1 MYANYFGLKEP
12 SFSIT
17 PDPQYLFLSDQH
29 REALAHLVY
38 GAGENGGFVLLT
50 GEVGTGKTTVC
61 RAFLEQ
67 LPEHVDLALILHP
80 ALSATELLR
89 AICDEFRIPLLEED
103 RTAKRLVDRLHRYL
117 LEAHAQ
123 GRRPVLMIDESQDL
137 SPRVLEQIRL
147 LTNLE
152 TPKHKLLQIF
162 LVGQPEL
169 RDMLHNPGLRQLNQR
184 ITARYHLNPFNAQ
197 DTAAYV
203 QHRLAVAGVDRPLF
217 TRSALRQLHRAS
229 KGVPRLINIFC
240 DRALLGA
247 CVTRSPLVTRRIL
260 DKAIAEVQDGHSW
273 RKPARVG
280 RWVALAAGLVVVAL
294 GAGWGY
300 WEYAGRPALPPPLAS
315 LMGLEPAP
323 EPPSP
328 EAVDKAAEEEEE
340 PAQIALAKA
349 VADERIGDLLAGGE
363 LLTERDTALRLL
375 LQRWRVELGN
385 LSGREACAR
394 LSTFGLEC
402 ELDRGGWSR
411 VRDYN
416 LPVLLRLQ
424 GQEGQDGWAALV
436 GLGENEA
443 TLELPGGRETLSL
456 AALDGLWTGDYL
468 LVWQPPPVGGTV
480 IRPGSSGEAVRWL
493 RHLLTQVPGLEFKD
507 DGGNKFDLNVEKAVR
522 RFQTQAGL
530 EVDGLAGPRTLIRL
544 ATAVDMPGLPKLTG
558 KD

>member
-184 ITARYHLNPFNAQ
+184 ITARYHLNPFSAQ
-197 DTAAYV
+197 DTVAYV

-217 TRSALRQLHRAS
+217 TRSALRQLHRES

-240 DRALLGA
+240 DRALLGS
-247 CVTRSPLVTRRIL
+247 CVTRSPMVNRRIL

-273 RKPARVG
+273 RKPSRFG
-280 RWVALAAGLVVVAL
+280 RWAVPVVGLLVVAI

-300 WEYAGRPALPPPLAS
+300 WEYAGRPELPPQLAS
-315 LMGLEPAP
+315 LMGLKPAP
-323 EPPSP
+323 EPPGP
-328 EAVDKAAEEEEE
+328 EEVIKAAGDED

-363 LLTERDTALRLL
+363 LLAARDTALRLL
-375 LQRWRVELGN
+375 LQRWSVELGQ

-411 VRDYN
+411 LRDYN
-416 LPVLLRLQ
+416 LPALLHLQ
-424 GQEGQDGWAALV
+424 DKEGRDGWAALV
-436 GLGENEA
+436 GLGQNEA
-443 TLELPGGRETLSL
+443 TLALPGGRETLSL
-456 AALDGLWTGDYL
+456 AALDGFWTGDFL

-493 RHLLTQVPGLEFKD
+493 RHLLTQVAGLEFKD
-507 DGGNKFDLNVEKAVR
+507 DGSNKFDLNLEKAVR

-544 ATAVDMPGLPKLTG
+544 ATAVDMPGLPKLTS
-558 KD
+558 KN

>member
-1 MYANYFGLKEP
+1 MYANYFGLKEL

-169 RDMLHNPGLRQLNQR
+169 REMLHNPGLRQLNQR
-184 ITARYHLNPFNAQ
+184 ITARYHLNPFSAQ
-197 DTAAYV
+197 DTTAYV

-217 TRSALRQLHRAS
+217 TRSALRQLHRES

-247 CVTRSPLVTRRIL
+247 CVTRGPMVTRRIL
-260 DKAIAEVQDGHSW
+260 DKAIAEVQDGHFW
-273 RKPARVG
+273 RKPSRVG
-280 RWVALAAGLVVVAL
+280 RWAALAAGLLVVAI

-300 WEYAGRPALPPPLAS
+300 WEYAGRPDLPPHLAS

-328 EAVDKAAEEEEE
+328 DAVTVAAVAED

-363 LLTERDTALRLL
+363 LLAARDTALRLL
-375 LQRWRVELGN
+375 LQKWSVELGQ

-416 LPVLLRLQ
+416 LPVLLHLQ
-424 GQEGQDGWAALV
+424 DKDGRDGWAALI
-436 GLGENEA
+436 GLGENQA
-443 TLELPGGRETLSL
+443 TLQLPGGRETLSL

-493 RHLLTQVPGLEFKD
+493 RHLLTQVPALEFKD
-507 DGGNKFDLNVEKAVR
+507 DGSNKFDRNVEKAVR

-530 EVDGLAGPRTLIRL
+530 EVDGMAGPRTLIRL
-544 ATAVDMPGLPKLTG
+544 ATAVDMPGLPKLTS

>member
-1 MYANYFGLKEP
+1 VYANYFGLKEP

-184 ITARYHLNPFNAQ
+184 ITARYHLYPFSAQ

-217 TRSALRQLHRAS
+217 TRSALRQLHRES

-247 CVTRSPLVTRRIL
+247 CVTRSHLVTRRIL

-328 EAVDKAAEEEEE
+328 EAVDKAAEEEE

>member
-89 AICDEFRIPLLEED
+89 TICEEFRIPLLEED

-184 ITARYHLNPFNAQ
+184 ITARYHLNPFSAQ

-217 TRSALRQLHRAS
+217 TRAALRQLHRQS

-247 CVTRSPLVTRRIL
+247 CVTRSPMVTRRIL
-260 DKAIAEVQDGHSW
+260 DQAVAEVQYGHSW
-273 RKPARVG
+273 RKAARSG
-280 RWVALAAGLVVVAL
+280 RWAALAAGLLVVAL

-300 WEYAGRPALPPPLAS
+300 WEYAGRPEPPPYLAS
-315 LMGLEPAP
+315 LLGLEAPP
-323 EPPSP
+323 EPPTP
-328 EAVDKAAEEEEE
+328 EAETAPAVDEESGR
-340 PAQIALAKA
+340 IALARA
-349 VADERIGDLLAGGE
+349 VADERIGDLLAEGE
-363 LLTERDTALRLL
+363 LLTARDTALRLL
-375 LQRWRVELGN
+375 LQKWSVELGQ
-385 LSGREACAR
+385 LAGREACAR

-424 GQEGQDGWAALV
+424 DKDGQEGWAALV
-436 GLGENEA
+436 GLGENEG
-443 TLELPGGRETLSL
+443 TLQLPKGTETLSL

-493 RHLLTQVPGLEFKD
+493 RHLLTQVPGLDFKD
-507 DGGNKFDLNVEKAVR
+507 DGSNKFDLNVEKAVR

>member
-280 RWVALAAGLVVVAL
+280 RWVALAAGLLVVAF

-300 WEYAGRPALPPPLAS
+300 WEYAGRPDLPPPLAS

>member
-67 LPEHVDLALILHP
+67 LPEQVDLALILHP

-89 AICDEFRIPLLEED
+89 TICEEFRIPLLEED

-169 RDMLHNPGLRQLNQR
+169 RGMLHNPGLRQLNQR
-184 ITARYHLNPFNAQ
+184 ITARYHLNPFSAQ

-247 CVTRSPLVTRRIL
+247 CVTRHPLVTRRIL
-260 DKAIAEVQDGHSW
+260 DQAIAEVQDGHSW
-273 RKPARVG
+273 RKPSRVG
-280 RWVALAAGLVVVAL
+280 RWAALVAGLLVVAM

-300 WEYAGRPALPPPLAS
+300 WEYAGRPDLPPPLAS

-323 EPPSP
+323 APPSP
-328 EAVDKAAEEEEE
+328 EAVDKATEEEE
-340 PAQIALAKA
+340 PAQIVLAKA
-349 VADERIGDLLAGGE
+349 VADERIGDLLADGK

-375 LQRWRVELGN
+375 LQRWRVELGQ

-424 GQEGQDGWAALV
+424 DKEGRDGWAALV

-493 RHLLTQVPGLEFKD
+493 RHLLTQVPGLDFKD
-507 DGGNKFDLNVEKAVR
+507 DGSNKFDLNVEKAVR

>member
-17 PDPQYLFLSDQH
+17 PDPHYLFLSDQH

-67 LPEHVDLALILHP
+67 LPEQVDLALILHP
-80 ALSATELLR
+80 ALSTTELLR
-89 AICDEFRIPLLEED
+89 AICEEFRIPLQEED

-169 RDMLHNPGLRQLNQR
+169 REMLHNPGLRQLNQR

-217 TRSALRQLHRAS
+217 TRAALRQLHRES
-229 KGVPRLINIFC
+229 KGIPRLINIFC
-240 DRALLGA
+240 DRALLGS
-247 CVTRSPLVTRRIL
+247 CVTRSHLVTRRIL

-273 RKPARVG
+273 RKPLPWL
-280 RWVALAAGLVVVAL
+280 RWVALAAGLLVVVV
-294 GAGWGY
+294 GSGWGY
-300 WEYAGRPALPPPLAS
+300 WEYAGRPDLPPPLAS
-315 LMGLEPAP
+315 LLGLKPSP
-323 EPPSP
+323 EPPPP
-328 EAVDKAAEEEEE
+328 ETVVDPPLNEDL
-340 PAQIALAKA
+340 AQIALAKA
-349 VADERIGDLLAGGE
+349 VADERIGDLLAAGE
-363 LLTERDTALRLL
+363 LLAARDTALRLL
-375 LQRWRVELGN
+375 LQRWSVELGQ

-416 LPVLLRLQ
+416 LPALLRLQ
-424 GQEGQDGWAALV
+424 DKEGRSGWAALV
-436 GLGENEA
+436 GLGQNEA

-456 AALDGLWTGDYL
+456 AALDGLWTGDFL

-480 IRPGSSGEAVRWL
+480 IRPGSLGEAVRWL
-493 RHLLTQVPGLEFKD
+493 RHLLSQVSWLEFKD
-507 DGGNKFDLNVEKAVR
+507 DGSNKFDLNLERAVR

-544 ATAVDMPGLPKLTG
+544 ATAVDMPGLPKLTS